1 MRCPKCSSQ
10 DDKVVDSRTTKN
22 GDVIRRRRMCL
33 HCSHRYTT
41 YEEVVK
47 STVRVVKR
55 DGAHQEL
62 SKQKM
67 YAGVLRAC
75 EKRPLSVAQVEALID
90 DVINEIDVQYD
101 REVPSTVIGE
111 KIMKRLAAIDDVAY
125 VRFASV
131 YRRFKKVS
139 EFIGEI
145 ASMSNS

>member
-1 MRCPKCSSQ
+1 MRCPKCSNQ

-33 HCSHRYTT
+33 SCSHRFTT

-47 STVRVVKR
+47 SAVRVVKR
-55 DGAHQEL
+55 DGSHEEL

-75 EKRPLSVAQVEALID
+75 EKRPVSVAQIESLID
-90 DVINEIDVQYD
+90 DVINDIDQEYD
-101 REVPSTVIGE
+101 REVPSSMIGS
-111 KIMKRLAAIDDVAY
+111 KIMKRLEMMDEVAY

-139 EFIGEI
+139 EFIDEI
-145 ASMSNS
+145 AGLSEH